1 MKSVME
7 HFRTEGSVP
16 TVVIMCNHDFRPAP
30 DLPSDVWRC
39 VKCAENGWD
48 SLQTQFPPCNGNCR
62 CGGEQ

>member
-7 HFRTEGSVP
+7 HFKTEGSVP

-30 DLPSDVWRC
+30 DLPSDEWRC
-39 VKCAENGWD
+39 VKCTENGWD
-48 SLQTQFPPCNGNCR
+48 SRQTQFAPCNGNCR